1 MMEGKRGNE
10 KGISGPKIRER
21 FVVFVKLEEKKW
33 RGFCG
38 WKVT

>member
-1 MMEGKRGNE
+1 MRRRRRGLE
-10 KGISGPKIRER
+10 IRER